1 MNFHGSKWTVLI
13 IFCSC
18 FAACD
23 RTEEL
28 VHTTTD
34 GRSGNRLTSTAITAR
49 QVIEDCRQAYQKLSS
64 YEDEGYV
71 RLAYRLK
78 GELLEDRA
86 PLSIAF
92 QRPGLLGI
100 RAYSVEAGPK
110 DGRWRLQV
118 CDSGKSAVAGQVIS
132 RAVPAKVDF
141 AWLLSDPAISEE
153 LAAGLAGFPPQLDM
167 LLGPNP
173 MRGLVDDSALLKLDT
188 PETVGGELCHVVQV
202 TRGPALYRLWISQA
216 TMLLHRKL
224 IGILRL
230 TALLSHFFF
239 KSCQINFQSTLAC
252 DIGSEIDGKSIGIV

>member
-1 MNFHGSKWTVLI
+1 MPRPRAPLPRPDRS
-13 IFCSC
+13 SE
-18 FAACD
+18 

-28 VHTTTD
+28 IHPTA
-34 GRSGNRLTSTAITAR
+34 GGKSGTRLVGTATTAR
-49 QVIEDCRQAYQKLSS
+49 QVIDECRQAYQKLTS

-71 RLAYRLK
+71 RLAYRMK

-92 QRPGLLGI
+92 QRPGMLGI

-110 DGRWRLQV
+110 DGRWRLQLR
-118 CDSGKSAVAGQVIS
+118 DSGKSAVAGQVIS
-132 RAVPAKVDF
+132 RAVPVKADF

-188 PETVGGELCHVVQV
+188 PETVGGELCHVVNV
-202 TRGPALYRLWISQA
+202 TQGPALYRLWIS
-216 TMLLHRKL
+216 
-224 IGILRL
+224 
-230 TALLSHFFF
+230 
-239 KSCQINFQSTLAC
+239 
-252 DIGSEIDGKSIGIV
+252 